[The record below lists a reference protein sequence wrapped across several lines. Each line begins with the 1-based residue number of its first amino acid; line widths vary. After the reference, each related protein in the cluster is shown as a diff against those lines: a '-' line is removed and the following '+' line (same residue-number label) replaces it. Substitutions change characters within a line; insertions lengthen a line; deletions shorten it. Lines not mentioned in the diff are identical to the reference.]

1 LYYSELHKF
10 LKLQSFRK
18 HYLLPGPK
26 HRQRFLCEVRVG
38 GFDYVG
44 VGNSGNK
51 KDSQSNA
58 ANDFV
63 QYLVRQGHLN
73 ASDIPEGVSWW
84 IVRASK

>member
-1 LYYSELHKF
+1 MCNNLYIMKIT
-10 LKLQSFRK
+10 
-18 HYLLPGPK
+18 GPK
-26 HRQRFLCEVRVG
+26 HRQRFLCEARVA

-73 ASDIPEGVSWW
+73 SSDIPEGVWQF
-84 IVRASK
+84 

>member
-1 LYYSELHKF
+1 
-10 LKLQSFRK
+10 
-18 HYLLPGPK
+18 
-26 HRQRFLCEVRVG
+26 VRVG

-63 QYLVRQGHLN
+63 QYLVRQGNLN

-84 IVRASK
+84 IES

>member
-1 LYYSELHKF
+1 MACYSILFKTRN
-10 LKLQSFRK
+10 LKKNIEFK
-18 HYLLPGPK
+18 NLLPGPK

-63 QYLVRQGHLN
+63 QYLVRQGNLN
-73 ASDIPEGVSWW
+73 AADIPEGVSWW
-84 IVRASK
+84 IVS